1 MSKIVSPGFK
11 GAHFFTDST
20 MSFRSRIMDS
30 LMPERYQYLRY
41 IFSGGYCSKSW
52 SRPEPL
58 PMPTFREEVSPSLG
72 LSTKSE
78 TYWTPKSMTSMSGEP
93 SILQVLISIES
104 FPLNCPRKEGCP
116 VKADKSY
123 QIYRGMINCFSNCLY
138 EITGSP
144 FFMSSTRTGR
154 SKIPKTL
161 VIVPT
166 YNEIENLQNMYDR
179 IVKAHG
185 GVDILIVDDGSPDGT
200 GKLAD

>member
-58 PMPTFREEVSPSLG
+58 PIPTFSEEVSPSLG

-78 TYWTPKSMTSMSGEP
+78 TYCVPKSMTSMSGEP
-93 SILQVLISIES
+93 SILQVFISIKFYPFIPPNKAGWS
-104 FPLNCPRKEGCP
+104 A
-116 VKADKSY
+116 KADKSY
-123 QIYRGMINCFSNCLY
+123 QI
-138 EITGSP
+138 
-144 FFMSSTRTGR
+144 
-154 SKIPKTL
+154 
-161 VIVPT
+161 
-166 YNEIENLQNMYDR
+166 
-179 IVKAHG
+179 
-185 GVDILIVDDGSPDGT
+185 
-200 GKLAD
+200 